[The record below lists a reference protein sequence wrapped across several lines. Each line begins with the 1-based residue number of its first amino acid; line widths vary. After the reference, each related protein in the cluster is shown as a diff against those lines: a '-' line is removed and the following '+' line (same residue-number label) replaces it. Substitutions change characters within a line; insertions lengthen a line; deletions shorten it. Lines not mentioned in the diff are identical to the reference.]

1 MLRQSTSSAG
11 KSWASELHTD
21 DDDDNDAA
29 AADNDDDIDYDDDDN
44 YYDDDNNCFDC
55 RERRGDV
62 VNYV

>member
-29 AADNDDDIDYDDDDN
+29 AADNGDDIDYDDDDN
-44 YYDDDNNCFDC
+44 DYDDDNNCFDY
-55 RERRGDV
+55 RERRREV

>member
-21 DDDDNDAA
+21 DVDDNDAA
-29 AADNDDDIDYDDDDN
+29 DADNDDDDDDDDN
-44 YYDDDNNCFDC
+44 DYDDDNNCFDY
-55 RERRGDV
+55 RERRREV